1 VVRTIYSP
9 TVPRIRE
16 GEALL
21 GSVERPGVMCE
32 WVIGDSSAGLDVWG
46 NPAILLR
53 SAVAGPDAVA
63 LAMRDAFTPRRH
75 APCPHTRRRHDGRL
89 RKVRR

>member
-53 SAVAGPDAVA
+53 SVAVSPDAVA
-63 LAMRDAFTPRRH
+63 AALGDAFTPRNR
-75 APCPHTRRRHDGRL
+75 APRAHTRRRHDGRL
-89 RKVRR
+89 GKVRR